1 MMAYLTRPKFQDG
14 GPVVPPKKPY
24 SNVEFKRV
32 VNSLLTGLYGT
43 GPEYKSL
50 ALQRLQE
57 ELDKAEKQGL
67 FSKQEGINFIKER
80 KEYLDGYF
88 ADRAQK
94 QRLRGVIEEGIG
106 TVDRKDLS
114 EGSKKYDYKDPQQ
127 KNQYVMRTM
136 KRFKKL
142 LMILNIKI
150 TQEKILEMK
159 KY

>member
-1 MMAYLTRPKFQDG
+1 MMAYLTRPKFQNG

-24 SNVEFKRV
+24 SDVEFKRV

-43 GPEYKSL
+43 GPEYKNL

-57 ELDKAEKQGL
+57 ELDIAEKQGL

-94 QRLRGVIEEGIG
+94 QRLRGVVEGIG
-106 TVDRKDLS
+106 TVKKD
-114 EGSKKYDYKDPQQ
+114 D
-127 KNQYVMRTM
+127 
-136 KRFKKL
+136 
-142 LMILNIKI
+142 
-150 TQEKILEMK
+150 
-159 KY
+159 